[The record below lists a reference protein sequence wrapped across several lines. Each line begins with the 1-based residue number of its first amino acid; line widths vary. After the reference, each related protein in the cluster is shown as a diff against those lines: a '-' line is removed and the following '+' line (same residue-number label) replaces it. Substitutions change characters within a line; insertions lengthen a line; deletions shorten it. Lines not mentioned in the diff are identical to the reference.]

1 MAITVHSSLQA
12 LADKVESGAPWSR
25 AEALELLASYEV
37 IDIGRLAEA
46 ARVRLLGE
54 STSVVEAVSLRL
66 EDLES
71 LPTRGLEAAGQSGLV
86 LLRDPKGWA
95 WSQPYEAYIK
105 AIRAL
110 AAGLPATTTLAIHTT
125 ETVKAMAKL
134 GGRDLAATLTDLR
147 QAGIRLVAGGEELA
161 VHAVAHEIGLRSIVD
176 LSTGDSAEG
185 FVDGLLALD
194 SLQARTEG
202 FVAARLTLPA
212 RLSGVPD
219 AKQLACARLVL
230 QRIPHLSLGWG
241 ALMLKAAQVLLH
253 FGVDDLGPLQPEKA
267 DLKEMAYQ
275 IRQTGRQPILRN
287 GLFERIREL

>member
-46 ARVRLLGE
+46 ARVRLLGD

-95 WSQPYEAYIK
+95 WNQPYEAYIE
-105 AIRAL
+105 AIRAM
-110 AAGLPATTTLAIHTT
+110 AAGLPVTTTLAIHGT
-125 ETVKAMAKL
+125 ETVKALAKL

-147 QAGIRLVAGGEELA
+147 QAGIRLIAGGEELA
-161 VHAVAHEIGLRSIVD
+161 VHAVAHEIGLRTIVD
-176 LSTGDSAEG
+176 LPTGDSSAG
-185 FVDGLLALD
+185 FVDGLLAID

-253 FGVDDLGPLQPEKA
+253 FGVDDLGPIQPEKA